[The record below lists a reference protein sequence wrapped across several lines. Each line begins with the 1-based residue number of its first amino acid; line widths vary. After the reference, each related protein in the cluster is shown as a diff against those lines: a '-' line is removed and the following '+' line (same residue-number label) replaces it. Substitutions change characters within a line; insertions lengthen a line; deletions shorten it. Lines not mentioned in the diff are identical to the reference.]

1 MKNKKSYKAENE
13 KLKEIVRK
21 QKKVIEFLSNEEIVK
36 GLRNAVEDFK
46 QGRYEVI
53 KNY

>member
-1 MKNKKSYKAENE
+1 MEKKKSYKKENE
-13 KLKEIVRK
+13 KLKEIVKK

-36 GLRNAVEDFK
+36 GLRNALEDFK
-46 QGRYEVI
+46 KGRYEVI